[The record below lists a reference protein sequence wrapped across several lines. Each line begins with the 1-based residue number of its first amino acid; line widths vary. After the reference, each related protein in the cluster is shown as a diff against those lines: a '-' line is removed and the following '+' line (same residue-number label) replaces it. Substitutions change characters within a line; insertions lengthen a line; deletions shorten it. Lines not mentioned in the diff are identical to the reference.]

1 MRFST
6 APAPHLAPT
15 NRVSRIMLEVLAAL
29 VPGIAVL
36 AWQFGPG
43 VLIQCLIAL
52 AAAELAEA
60 AVLRLRRRPVLAT
73 LKDGSAALTAVLLSV
88 SLPPLSPWW
97 ITAFGTLFA
106 ILIGKQVYGGLGYNP
121 FNPAMAGYAMLLI
134 SFPRH
139 LTAWLPPLEL
149 NPAPLDFAET
159 WNAIFLRELPV
170 GLSFDALAMATPL
183 DAVRTGLGQQLS
195 LDQIHGARLFSGI
208 GGKGWDEV
216 NLGFLAGGLWLLRRR
231 LIAWQIPAGFLGALF
246 AASLA
251 FFLMDPAV
259 HPTPLFQMFS
269 GATLLGA
276 FFIATDPVSA
286 ATTPK
291 GRLIYG
297 AGIGLL
303 VFVIRSFGG
312 YPDGVAFAVLLMNL
326 AAPTLDHYTRPRVFG
341 TPR

>member
-6 APAPHLAPT
+6 APAPHLAPI
-15 NRVSRIMLEVLAAL
+15 NRVTRLMLEVLAAL
-29 VPGIAVL
+29 VPGLAAL

-43 VLIQCLIAL
+43 VIIQCLIAL

-60 AVLRLRRRPVLAT
+60 AALRLRRRPVLAT
-73 LKDGSAALTAVLLSV
+73 LKDGSAALTAVLLAV

-97 ITAFGTLFA
+97 ITTFGTLFA

-121 FNPAMAGYAMLLI
+121 FNPAMVGYAVLLI

-139 LTAWLPPLEL
+139 LTAWLPPLDL
-149 NPAPLDFAET
+149 QPVPLSFAET

-170 GLSFDALAMATPL
+170 DLSFDALAMATPL
-183 DAVRTGLGQQLS
+183 DAIRTGLGQHLS

-208 GGKGWDEV
+208 AGKGWDEV
-216 NLGFLAGGLWLLRRR
+216 NLGFLAGGLWLLHRR
-231 LIAWQIPAGFLGALF
+231 LIAWQIPAGFLGTLF

-251 FFLMDPAV
+251 FFLMDPTV
-259 HPTPLFQMFS
+259 HPTPLFQLFS
-269 GATLLGA
+269 GATMLGA

-286 ATTPK
+286 ATTPR

-312 YPDGVAFAVLLMNL
+312 YPDGVAFAVLLLNL
-326 AAPTLDHYTRPRVFG
+326 AAPTLDHYTRLRVFG
-341 TPR
+341 MPR

>member
-6 APAPHLAPT
+6 APAPHLAPI
-15 NRVSRIMLEVLAAL
+15 NRVSHIMREVLAAL
-29 VPGIAVL
+29 VPGIAALV
-36 AWQFGPG
+36 WQFGPG
-43 VLIQCLIAL
+43 VLIQCLVTLIVAP
-52 AAAELAEA
+52 LAEA
-60 AVLRLRRRPVLAT
+60 AALRLRRRPVAAT
-73 LKDGSAALTAVLLSV
+73 LRDGSAALTAVLLAV

-97 ITAFGTLFA
+97 IAAFGTLFA

-121 FNPAMAGYAMLLI
+121 FNPAMVGYAVLLI
-134 SFPRH
+134 SFPRPM
-139 LTAWLPPLEL
+139 TTWLPPLEL
-149 NPAPLDFAET
+149 NPPPLGFADT
-159 WNAIFLRELPV
+159 WTAIFRELPA
-170 GLSFDALAMATPL
+170 GLSFDVLARATPL
-183 DAVRTGLGQQLS
+183 DTVRTGLGQRLS
-195 LDQIHGARLFSGI
+195 LDEIHGAQIFSGI
-208 GGKGWDEV
+208 AGKGWDQA
-216 NLGFLAGGLWLLRRR
+216 NFGFLAGGLWLLRRR

-251 FFLMDPAV
+251 FFLIDPAI

-269 GATLLGA
+269 GATMLCA

-303 VFVIRSFGG
+303 VFVIRTWGG
-312 YPDGVAFAVLLMNL
+312 YPDGVAFAVLLLNL

>member
-6 APAPHLAPT
+6 APAPHLAPV
-15 NRVSRIMLEVLAAL
+15 NCVSRIMREVLVAL
-29 VPGIAVL
+29 VPGIAAL

-60 AVLRLRRRPVLAT
+60 AALRLRRRPVLAT
-73 LKDGSAALTAVLLSV
+73 LKDGSAALTAVLLAV

-97 ITAFGTLFA
+97 ITAFGALFA

-121 FNPAMAGYAMLLI
+121 FNPAMAGYAVLLI
-134 SFPRH
+134 SFPRYM
-139 LTAWLPPLEL
+139 TAWLPPLEL
-149 NPAPLDFAET
+149 NPAPLSFAET
-159 WNAIFLRELPV
+159 WIAIFSRELPA

-183 DAVRTGLGQQLS
+183 DAVRTGLGQHLS

-208 GGKGWDEV
+208 AGKGWDGV
-216 NLGFLAGGLWLLRRR
+216 NLGFLAGGLWLLHRR
-231 LIAWQIPAGFLGALF
+231 LIAWQIPAGFLGVLF
-246 AASLA
+246 AASLV
-251 FFLMDPAV
+251 FFLLDPFV

-286 ATTPK
+286 ATTPR

-312 YPDGVAFAVLLMNL
+312 YPDGVAFAVLLLNL